1 MSSSTTTKVID
12 IVSSVLG
19 VPVDKLNESSSP
31 ESVSAWES
39 MKHINLVL
47 ALEEEFDVQFDDEQ
61 ISQLKNVGAIVS
73 LVDML
78 LEHESR

>member
-1 MSSSTTTKVID
+1 MSSFTTTKVID

-73 LVDML
+73 LIEKL
-78 LEHESR
+78 QKNS

>member
-12 IVSSVLG
+12 IVSSALG

-73 LVDML
+73 LIEKL
-78 LEHESR
+78 QKNS